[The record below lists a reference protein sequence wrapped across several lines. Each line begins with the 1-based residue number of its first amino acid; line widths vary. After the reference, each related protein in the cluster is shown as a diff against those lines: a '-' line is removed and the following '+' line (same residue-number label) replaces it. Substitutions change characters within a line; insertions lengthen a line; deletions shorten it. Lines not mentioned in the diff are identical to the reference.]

1 MNAIDDCAGQARAVD
16 AFFRAHAGRHERLHY
31 DGRTLH

>member
-16 AFFRAHAGRHERLHY
+16 AFFRAHGERHERLQY
-31 DGRTLH
+31 ESQALH